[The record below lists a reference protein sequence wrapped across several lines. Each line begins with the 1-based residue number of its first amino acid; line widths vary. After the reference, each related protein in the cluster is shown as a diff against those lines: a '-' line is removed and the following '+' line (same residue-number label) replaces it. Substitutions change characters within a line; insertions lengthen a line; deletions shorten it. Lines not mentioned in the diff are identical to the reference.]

1 MTLTGRGSLAV
12 SVAALGMAAT
22 AESAHAAAFR
32 DYVVRGD
39 LMRSYRRFSGDVPV
53 RVAFMGGSVTTRQ
66 WRGPVMSFLRKRFP
80 EARFDFIMAGIG
92 GTDANLGAFRLPSQV
107 FGRGQV
113 DLFFLEFAVNG
124 GGVRAME
131 GIVRQALRRNPDID
145 IVLMYFANTSHTK
158 DYSQG
163 RVPRIVQEHEKVA
176 AHYRLPALFLY
187 REIARRIAAG
197 NLTWKEFS
205 TDSVHPTQ
213 KGCDIYAECIIEFLK
228 QAWKD
233 PDRAPAPRGKLPSKL
248 DPLCYEN
255 GRFVPLDAAVVK
267 RGFRRVRKWSVKP
280 TCNFRP
286 PVDVLAA
293 DDSGAELSLTFTG
306 RAIGLY
312 TIIGMDAGII
322 EYSIDGGPF
331 RKRDQFDHYCPRFH
345 RPQYVIFA
353 DDLAPG
359 EHTIVLRT
367 CPDKNAKSTGHAL
380 RILQF
385 MAN

>member
-1 MTLTGRGSLAV
+1 LAV
-12 SVAALGMAAT
+12 SVAALGVAAS
-22 AESAHAAAFR
+22 AESAHAADFR
-32 DYVVRGD
+32 EYVMRGD
-39 LMRSYRRFSGDVPV
+39 LMRSYRKFSSSAPV

-66 WRGPVMSFLRKRFP
+66 WRGPVMSYLKKRFP
-80 EARFDFIMAGIG
+80 AARFDFIMAGIG
-92 GTDANLGAFRLPSQV
+92 GTDANLGAFRLPAQV
-107 FGRGQV
+107 FGRGRV

-158 DYSQG
+158 DVNES

-176 AHYRLPALFLY
+176 ERYRLPALFLY

-197 NLTWKEFS
+197 SLTWKEFS

-213 KGCDIYAECIIEFLK
+213 RGCDIYAECIIQFLN

-233 PDRAPAPRGKLPSKL
+233 PNRTPTPRGELPPKL

-255 GRFVPLDAAVVK
+255 GRFVPLETAVVK
-267 RGFRRVRKWSVKP
+267 KGFRRIRQWTVKP

-293 DDSGAELSLTFTG
+293 DQPGAELSLAFAG

-312 TIIGMDAGII
+312 TIIGMDAGVI
-322 EYSIDGGPF
+322 EYSVDGGPF

-345 RPQYVIFA
+345 RPQYVVFV

-367 CPDKNAKSTGHAL
+367 SPDKNSKSTGHAL